1 MLAKPHHVIAPGS
14 FRNSQEEPYGSNDM
28 AHNHYLE
35 EARKKI
41 QERNRNSKPSVM
53 HTTSLQNTTNGSKLN
68 PRSNNQISRSL
79 PVSKSSCGMSNDV
92 SLYNKILRRGDSSAK
107 DTIPKTRNNTKPFEQ
122 RVIHR
127 NPSRQIASIGQRF
140 SPKKSSAVHEKLNT
154 PRSCLRWKPTGR
166 IFKIVGLRWIPTRKM
181 FTDNTTKVDSE
192 PPNGSNDDIT
202 NPYECDQLLNVQC
215 RVLLNLSAVGIN
227 PLVHSFRAL
236 STLRRSGLR
245 TASAAV
251 KPCQGDSSE
260 FYLITGRIPMVASAG
275 QRHVNSQ
282 PHAHTLDF

>member
-79 PVSKSSCGMSNDV
+79 P
-92 SLYNKILRRGDSSAK
+92 YNKILRRGDSSAK

-154 PRSCLRWKPTGR
+154 PRSCLRWKLTGR
-166 IFKIVGLRWIPTRKM
+166 IFKIAGLRWIPTRKM
-181 FTDNTTKVDSE
+181 FTDYTTKVDSE
-192 PPNGSNDDIT
+192 PLNGSNDDIT

-215 RVLLNLSAVGIN
+215 RVLLNLSAG
-227 PLVHSFRAL
+227 
-236 STLRRSGLR
+236 
-245 TASAAV
+245 
-251 KPCQGDSSE
+251 SSE
-260 FYLITGRIPMVASAG
+260 GSGTTLEVPDEPKDNSAVVAEKQVGYVQTNLTMSSAELEIQSMVD
-275 QRHVNSQ
+275 V
-282 PHAHTLDF
+282 